1 MSYARAGSTPA
12 AGTKLM
18 SITNRRCPQSPA
30 IRGFFMPGRLFCG
43 VFLSVVWGL
52 AASRESIG
60 ICFQRVA
67 LP

>member
-12 AGTKLM
+12 AGTIFT
-18 SITNRRCPQSPA
+18 SITNRRCPKSPA
-30 IRGFFMPGRLFCG
+30 IRGFFMPGRLFFG
-43 VFLSVVWGL
+43 VLLSVAWGL